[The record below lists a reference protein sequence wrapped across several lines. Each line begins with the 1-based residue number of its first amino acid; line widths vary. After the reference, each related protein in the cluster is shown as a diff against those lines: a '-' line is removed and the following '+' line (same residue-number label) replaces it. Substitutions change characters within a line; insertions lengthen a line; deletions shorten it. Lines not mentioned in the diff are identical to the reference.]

1 MIAVDPETI
10 FRIVDVTG
18 VIANGFLGATLARKY
33 GFDIVGFLILAVMA
47 ALGGGI
53 VRDVML
59 GIGFPVALT
68 DPWYLSGV
76 VAAATIAFFVP
87 LDSHRWQ
94 KVMIGGDLLCL
105 GCWSATGASKGLS
118 AGLGPVAAIFLG
130 VVTAIGGGMI
140 RDITLN
146 KVPTV
151 FGGTP
156 LYATLSVFA
165 SAQMV
170 FFQKN
175 GHYELGMGLAIMSVA
190 VFGILARKYKW
201 MLPPAYDITKMR
213 LRRRGDFHFSTQ
225 THSAGHTPH
234 KKHENTAQQ
243 NAKTGRKNLR
253 KIKRQLEKHNTD

>member
-1 MIAVDPETI
+1 MDPETL
-10 FRIVDVTG
+10 FRVVDVTG

-33 GFDIVGFLILAVMA
+33 GFDIVGFFILAAMA

-68 DPWYLSGV
+68 DPWYLGGV
-76 VAAATIAFFVP
+76 VTAAIIAFFVP

-118 AGLGPVAAIFLG
+118 AGLGPIAAIFLG

-151 FGGTP
+151 FGGAP

-175 GHYELGMGLAIMSVA
+175 GQYELGMGLAIMSVA
-190 VFGILARKYKW
+190 VFGVLARKYKW
-201 MLPPAYDITKMR
+201 MLPTAYDITKVR
-213 LRRRGDFHFSTQ
+213 LRRWRSFGMGVQMHNLNSTNQ
-225 THSAGHTPH
+225 KSKAP
-234 KKHENTAQQ
+234 K
-243 NAKTGRKNLR
+243 NAKAGRKNLR
-253 KIKRQLEKHNTD
+253 KIKRQLDEQNSD